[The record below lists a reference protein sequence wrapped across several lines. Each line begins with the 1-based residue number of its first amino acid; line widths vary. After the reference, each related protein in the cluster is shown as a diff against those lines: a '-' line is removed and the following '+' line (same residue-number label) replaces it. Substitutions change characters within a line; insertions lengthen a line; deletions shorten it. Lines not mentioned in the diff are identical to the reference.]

1 MRASPTSPRK
11 TSADRPAEDD
21 WADPLAGA
29 VARVQAEVEIE
40 AAREAATEE
49 MALDELDEHLKGPPY
64 LPRKDEDFTK
74 ERIFRYWYEPRKERP
89 NLTGMWQQ

>member
-1 MRASPTSPRK
+1 MRG
-11 TSADRPAEDD
+11 PAEDD
-21 WADPLAGA
+21 WADPLVGA

-40 AAREAATEE
+40 AAREAAREAAAEE